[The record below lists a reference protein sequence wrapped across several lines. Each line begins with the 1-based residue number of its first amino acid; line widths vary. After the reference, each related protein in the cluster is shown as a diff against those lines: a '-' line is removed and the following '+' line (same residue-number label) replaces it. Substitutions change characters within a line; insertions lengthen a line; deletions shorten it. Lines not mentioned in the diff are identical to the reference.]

1 MSGSSREV
9 AITRIDLG
17 DVKRWRSGKV
27 REVFDL
33 GDELLIVATDRISA
47 FDVVLE
53 RGIPGKGRVLT
64 ELSRHW
70 FKLLDDVVP
79 NHCISTEVA
88 DFPAQLKPYSELL
101 ESRSMLCVKT
111 QPLPIECVVRG
122 YVIGSGWKDYKATG
136 SICGIR
142 LPEGLEMASRL
153 DEAIF
158 TPSTKAESGH
168 DENISMDEAA

>member
-70 FKLLDDVVP
+70 FKLLDDVIP

-88 DFPAQLKPYSELL
+88 DFPAQLKMIWSAIQPSQRALRT
-101 ESRSMLCVKT
+101 SRALRIQLVSSTVLT
-111 QPLPIECVVRG
+111 T
-122 YVIGSGWKDYKATG
+122 S
-136 SICGIR
+136 CGA
-142 LPEGLEMASRL
+142 L
-153 DEAIF
+153 
-158 TPSTKAESGH
+158 
-168 DENISMDEAA
+168 N